1 MPAVLTHKT
10 IMLMARERLKT
21 IHDQLNAKLL
31 RAGAKTDLEHRVM
44 WLADTAYKMMSDTT
58 LAQRGVIFPEGA
70 VYATPLGLGVSPY
83 SVMGSM
89 GPDITAF
96 SALFARGQ
104 GWVFDTVHKGNP
116 DENREPVVARTTDF
130 AIEFWNQIS
139 NHRAANPPRAT
150 DGDMANMRAYVL
162 GHLCHVAGD
171 VISHPFIHDLEWH
184 LGNQSRAKFSH
195 AGGEASLDAAVAQ
208 RLLLRRSTRE
218 GQDWDKWWPTRDE
231 VPEVFF
237 AAYTETLDMLYQARS
252 AEQRPKGFG
261 DFEQK
266 FLDRKPP
273 PLTVDFIKDG
283 YHLYRHGILSIGY
296 GWSYGNWF
304 GMLTPMIV
312 PLSLAIALSGALPH
326 SRDFFTHELSEVG
339 ERAWFEIVTLPLAVG
354 TIIPIIYGA
363 WAASL
368 STKGIEGLTGSGL
381 AFAILN
387 FIAAVA
393 FFATVGVSDQDLP
406 PWVRWVFLFGP
417 LVSIPLVFTI
427 IGAANLGRDA
437 AKMQGGLALGVYG
450 LPFII
455 WAAFMVIFLIVV
467 AGLGSLASF
476 LANKAADESHS
487 NAGDILG
494 VIFYVLGMLIFSA
507 ILIAIWIIAP
517 KKLRDAK
524 IPELPKP
531 FPADRPHYVRLF
543 DDSTLGHDPAQNAP
557 TARQLFYPSAR
568 RPLLKLWWNG
578 AADLYV
584 RSEQRQLVFATN
596 EAGTAGRVVVPAPVV
611 PVTVQDLKVY
621 LETQVTNLKAIVV
634 FPGDAAKETFLPT
647 GALFSEDIDEDE
659 EEKGYPDDVAKF
671 TKLKKAEGDAAYVLR
686 HADKPY
692 QAIRFGQRGPVAVGN
707 PQEELVPGPGKVTSA
722 GTTVTGTGTMF
733 GFLFDVGDQIAVANS
748 ARVVT
753 QIHSDTSLEISAPF
767 DPNVTNA
774 DKYLRLGPNDELSPG
789 PGTLTSDDEEVTG
802 TGTRFRGYF
811 SPGDFILVGHQLREV
826 VAIASDTRLTVADEF
841 DSDLDGAIYSRIA
854 SRQERLEGYR
864 YVAAAT
870 GVAAVDGDTVMDFA
884 ADFAALLC
892 MGMAPHL
899 LPVER
904 RTVPSLAGAH
914 AAAGGAAVDPAVAKV
929 YQVFRNWSLDRR
941 RLNEWRMLV
950 AGGARTEKGAAADY
964 DAAMPNPQPPEADWK
979 GDRVVTA
986 GEPTAN
992 AEGWVPVLRQ
1002 WLSRVTQTNVAN
1014 PAAADATNAAVPA
1027 GAQAS
1032 NLQLSQALAFLLD
1045 LKAPT
1050 NLAP

>member
-1 MPAVLTHKT
+1 VPAVLTHKT
-10 IMLMARERLKT
+10 IMLMARERLRT
-21 IHDQLNAKLL
+21 IADSLNAKLL
-31 RAGAKTDLEHRVM
+31 RAGPKSDLEHRVM
-44 WLADTAYKMMSDTT
+44 WLADTAYKMMSDGGS
-58 LAQRGVIFPEGA
+58 LSKRGVLFPEGA
-70 VYATPLGLGVSPY
+70 VYGTPLGKDVSPY
-83 SVMGSM
+83 AVMGSM

-104 GWVFDTVHKGNP
+104 SWVFDTVHKGNP

-139 NHRAANPPRAT
+139 LQAAANPPRAT
-150 DGDMANMRAYVL
+150 KGQLDMMRAYVL

-195 AGGEASLDAAVAQ
+195 AGGEASIDAAVAQ
-208 RLLLRRSTRE
+208 RILLRRSTRQ
-218 GQDWDKWWPTRDE
+218 GQEWDKWWPTRDE

-237 AAYTETLDMLYQARS
+237 AAYTDTLDALYHARS
-252 AEQRPKGFG
+252 DAPSRPPGFG

-266 FLDRKPP
+266 FKDRKPP
-273 PLTVDFIKDG
+273 SLTVDFIKDG

-312 PLSLAIALSGALPH
+312 PLSLAIGLSGALPH
-326 SRDFFTHELSEVG
+326 SRDFFTKALSEVG

-354 TIIPIIYGA
+354 TIIPIVYGA
-363 WAASL
+363 WVASL

-393 FFATVGVSDQDLP
+393 FFATVGVSDQDMA

-417 LVSIPLVFTI
+417 LVTIPLVFTI

-450 LPFII
+450 LPFLL
-455 WAAFMVIFLIVV
+455 WVAFMLIFLIVV

-476 LANKAADESHS
+476 LADKAAGESNS

-494 VIFYVLGMLIFSA
+494 VIFYVLGMLIFTA
-507 ILIAIWIIAP
+507 LLIVLWVVAP

-543 DDSTLGHDPAQNAP
+543 DDSTLGHDPALNAP
-557 TARQLFYPSAR
+557 TSKQLFYPSAR

-578 AADLYV
+578 AGDRYV
-584 RSEQRQLVFATN
+584 RSEQRQLVFATDEN
-596 EAGTAGRVVVPAPVV
+596 GGGRVVVPVPVM
-611 PVTVQDLKVY
+611 PVTVQDLKAY
-621 LETQVTNLKAIVV
+621 LEDRVAGLKAVIA
-634 FPGDAAKETFLPT
+634 FPDDGPRETFLPT
-647 GALFSEDIDEDE
+647 GAMFSEDVDESKE
-659 EEKGYPDDVAKF
+659 EAGYPDDVAKL
-671 TKLKKAEGDAAYVLR
+671 TKLKKAEADASYVLR

-692 QAIRFGQRGPVAVGN
+692 QALRFGQRGPVEVGN
-707 PQEELVPGPGKVTSA
+707 PQEEMVPGPGTVTTA
-722 GTTVTGTGTMF
+722 GTTVTGHGTIF
-733 GFLFDVGDQIAVANS
+733 GFLFDKGDQIVIAS
-748 ARVVT
+748 QARVVT
-753 QIHSDTSLEISAPF
+753 LISSDTTMEVSAPF
-767 DPNVTNA
+767 DPNVTSEEP
-774 DKYLRLGPNDELSPG
+774 YLRLGPSDEFSPG
-789 PGTLTSDDEEVTG
+789 VGTVASSGEDVTG
-802 TGTRFRGYF
+802 TNTRFLRFF
-811 SPGDFILVGHQLREV
+811 SVGDFMLVGHQLREV
-826 VAIASDTRLTVADEF
+826 VAVTSDTQLKVADKF
-841 DSDLDGAIYSRIA
+841 NSNLDGAVYTRLA
-854 SRQERLEGYR
+854 SRQERLEGYK
-864 YVAAAT
+864 YVAAAAGANT
-870 GVAAVDGDTVMDFA
+870 VGGSSVMDFA

-899 LPVER
+899 LSQEK

-914 AAAGGAAVDPAVAKV
+914 AAAGGAAIDPAVAKV

-950 AGGARTEKGAAADY
+950 AGGARSEKATRAEY
-964 DAAMPNPQPPEADWK
+964 DASMPDPQPPEADWK
-979 GDRVVTA
+979 GDRVVTD
-986 GEPTAN
+986 GEPTSN
-992 AEGWVPVLRQ
+992 AQGWVPVLRQ
-1002 WLSRVTQTNVAN
+1002 WLARVTTAN
-1014 PAAADATNAAVPA
+1014 PAAADATNAAAP
-1027 GAQAS
+1027 GADQLS

-1050 NLAP
+1050 LLQP